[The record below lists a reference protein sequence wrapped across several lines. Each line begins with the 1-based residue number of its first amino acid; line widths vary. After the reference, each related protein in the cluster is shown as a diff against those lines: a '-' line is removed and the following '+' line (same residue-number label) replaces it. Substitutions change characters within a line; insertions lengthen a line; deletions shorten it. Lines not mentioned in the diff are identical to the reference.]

1 MKVTD
6 TDWESS
12 LSNAMEYLIKNRII
26 PPDLIISETSLKVF
40 KVMID
45 EICNDGQKRNMDK
58 EFIVEMQV
66 KAMSAFIIGYAR
78 GKYRK

>member
-1 MKVTD
+1 
-6 TDWESS
+6 
-12 LSNAMEYLIKNRII
+12 
-26 PPDLIISETSLKVF
+26 
-40 KVMID
+40 MID
-45 EICNDGQKRNMDK
+45 EICNDGQKRDMDK